1 VAQVLLPLYLLV
13 GLVRLPRWR
22 PALLGGLLLI
32 GAYTAVTLPWLLRNG
47 AVHGSLTLA
56 GGLGEGLAVRTIRL
70 EQEFDFRAPAGRP
83 DPLRDARRLYR
94 QEAEQGSAFELAERL
109 RDEADLSA
117 AEADRAMR
125 DIALGALAQRPAYY
139 LTGSLDMFG
148 RMFAGRT
155 VRLRQDWQPWRGIEW
170 DERVAHLLPV
180 ASPLLDS
187 QFALVERLVTL
198 YDPARWW
205 PLLSALFVVGCLAA
219 SRQPAGRLALVPAAV
234 ALGLLLAS
242 ALLVG
247 IEWRYRYPL
256 DPLINVTVAGGLVA
270 LVGLVSAALARLGPR
285 RQLRRAAGLER

>member
-1 VAQVLLPLYLLV
+1 MLLPLFLLV

-22 PALLGGLLLI
+22 PALLGSLLLI
-32 GAYTAVTLPWLLRNG
+32 GAYAAVTLPWLLRNQ
-47 AVHGSLTLA
+47 AVHGSATLA

-70 EQEFDFRAPAGRP
+70 EQEFDFRAPVGQP
-83 DPLRDARRLYR
+83 DGLREARRIYR
-94 QEAEQGSAFELAERL
+94 QEASQGSAFELAERL
-109 RDEADLSA
+109 REEADLSP

-125 DIALGALAQRPAYY
+125 DIALGAIAQRPAYY
-139 LTGSLDMFG
+139 LSGSAEMFG

-155 VRLRQDWQPWRGIEW
+155 IRLRQDWQPWRGIEW
-170 DERVAHLLPV
+170 DQRVAHLLPA
-180 ASPLLDS
+180 ASPLLDG

-205 PLLSALFVVGCLAA
+205 PLLTALFVLGCLAA
-219 SRQPAGRLALVPAAV
+219 SRQPAGLLALVPAAV

-256 DPLINVTVAGGLVA
+256 DPLINLTVAGGVVA
-270 LVGLVSAALARLGPR
+270 LAGLVSAARSRLGGR
-285 RQLRRAAGLER
+285 RLTPRAAGLDR